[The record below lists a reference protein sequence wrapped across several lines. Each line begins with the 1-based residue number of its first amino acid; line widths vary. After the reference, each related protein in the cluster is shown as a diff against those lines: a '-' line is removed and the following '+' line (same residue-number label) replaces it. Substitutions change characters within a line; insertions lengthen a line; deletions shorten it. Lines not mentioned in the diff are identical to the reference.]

1 MEFPSS
7 EVVKP
12 YKQKCAHVVAYI
24 NLLGGAAMVAG
35 EQSMIIPL
43 AIVHLLQAYVKNNPF
58 PHDPVGA
65 QATYDNKL
73 RVWTADIVIF
83 FALIIAFMSQHPL
96 AGDPKKS
103 TKVQKTKLS

>member
-1 MEFPSS
+1 MSKPADQADKLFKQYADFRIWSNRAQRKLLGGKTLLEFPSS

-12 YKQKCAHVVAYI
+12 YKQKVAHCVAYI

-43 AIVHLLQAYVKNNPF
+43 AIVHLLQAFVKNNPF

-65 QATYDNKL
+65 
-73 RVWTADIVIF
+73 
-83 FALIIAFMSQHPL
+83 
-96 AGDPKKS
+96 
-103 TKVQKTKLS
+103 